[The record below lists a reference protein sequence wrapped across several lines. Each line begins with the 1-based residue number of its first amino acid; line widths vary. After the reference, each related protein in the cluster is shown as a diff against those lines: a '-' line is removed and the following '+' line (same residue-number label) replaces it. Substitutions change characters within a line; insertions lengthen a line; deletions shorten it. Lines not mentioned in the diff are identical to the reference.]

1 MKAKKIQFAE
11 LDISSTL
18 NPNDRPHPNYTI
30 RLCGAEVDVP
40 LGFDAEE
47 LISLLWAI
55 TEVNS

>member
-11 LDISSTL
+11 LDILPIL
-18 NPNDRPHPNYTI
+18 NPDDQPHAVYTI

-55 TEVNS
+55 MEADS